1 MTSGECTCRTRGCGK
16 PIPIR
21 QVFCRNCAGKLPS
34 EVQHALRFGVAAAR
48 LEAIKQADKIL
59 SGVSE
64 SIRPGS
70 AKERFRAARERLA
83 EATKI
88 LERKR

>member
-1 MTSGECTCRTRGCGK
+1 MTVESTCRTRGCGK

-21 QVFCRNCAGKLPS
+21 QKFCRACLEKLPG
-34 EVQHALRFGVAAAR
+34 EVRHALLFASADIR
-48 LEAIKQADKIL
+48 LEALKKADKIL

-70 AKERFRAARERLA
+70 AKERFRSARAKLA